1 MTASNPHP
9 LVKRK
14 SYLAFYARNIIIF
27 FCLLITKSE
36 SSALTKNTS
45 ANAIDLLTTFS
56 GEGAKQYQPYF
67 RFSEQARIVGVEI
80 HAVGNESTTAR
91 YTDEALAWKQVNNI
105 LKITTA
111 DGYEAISG
119 VDRSIPG
126 T

>member
-36 SSALTKNTS
+36 SSALTRNTS

-67 RFSEQARIVGVEI
+67 RFSEQASIDI
-80 HAVGNESTTAR
+80 ALWDLAAR
-91 YTDEALAWKQVNNI
+91 KAGRPLHQLLGSQRD
-105 LKITTA
+105 
-111 DGYEAISG
+111 
-119 VDRSIPG
+119 SIEPYASLPFYYDK
-126 T
+126 